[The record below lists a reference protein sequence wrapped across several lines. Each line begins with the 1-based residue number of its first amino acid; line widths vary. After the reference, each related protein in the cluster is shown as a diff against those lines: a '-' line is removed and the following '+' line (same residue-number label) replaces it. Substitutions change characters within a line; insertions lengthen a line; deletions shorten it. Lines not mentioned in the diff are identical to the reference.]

1 MTVLKIMCGVPAAG
15 KTTYIKNHANPSDL
29 VISRD
34 EIRRSMITP
43 GIPYFSKDTE
53 VFNEFCSRI
62 NVGIKKYD
70 VIWADATHLNNTS
83 RWKLLYNID
92 RFALEKIIFVC
103 IEHPFSVYV
112 ERNNQRTGI
121 EHVPDKA
128 LKQMYDSYKRPSLN
142 DFLSLN
148 VEIEVIK

>member
-15 KTTYIKNHANPSDL
+15 KTTYIKKHANPSDL
-29 VISRD
+29 VVSRD

-62 NVGIKKYD
+62 NAGIKKYD

-92 RFALEKIIFVC
+92 RFALEKIVFVC
-103 IEHPFSVYV
+103 IEHPF
-112 ERNNQRTGI
+112 
-121 EHVPDKA
+121 
-128 LKQMYDSYKRPSLN
+128 
-142 DFLSLN
+142 
-148 VEIEVIK
+148 